1 MCLNNILEL
10 KVQPF
15 EKKIRTNKYVNIKD
29 KVVRH
34 SILSLLL
41 FTTFHIKQCT
51 TIQEERNT
59 IRAFSWQVQNK
70 RQKIFK
76 QTTFLWIFFLRKIS
90 HIFCFLR
97 DFTIRHIII

>member
-1 MCLNNILEL
+1 MCFNSILEL

-15 EKKIRTNKYVNIKD
+15 EKKLEHIKD
-29 KVVRH
+29 KVV
-34 SILSLLL
+34 ISLLL

>member
-1 MCLNNILEL
+1 MLCLNNILEL

-15 EKKIRTNKYVNIKD
+15 EKKLEHIKD
-29 KVVRH
+29 KVV
-34 SILSLLL
+34 ISLLL

-70 RQKIFK
+70 TQKIFK
-76 QTTFLWIFFLRKIS
+76 TNNFSLDFFPSENFS
-90 HIFCFLR
+90 HLLFSQRFYK
-97 DFTIRHIII
+97 HIII